1 VGSNDGSASNTT
13 DQRPGRRSQASRN
26 ALDAGLGKDL
36 NLTLIAALLSVLI
49 AFPTALIT
57 SRVSA
62 ADQRRQERR
71 EREREAIE
79 NLERA
84 MLREIDATVKVVV
97 EGLPATPILVQGA
110 LPSAQKGTPGAKL
123 AMVDFVSAQRECE
136 AAREAVGNVKVKDA
150 SKRVSTLNRKIVGA
164 RSELEAEKYNPEL
177 IAARK
182 QAIEVINETLAGQ

>member
-1 VGSNDGSASNTT
+1 VSPNDGSASNTT
-13 DQRPGRRSQASRN
+13 DKRPRRRSRARRS

-36 NLTLIAALLSVLI
+36 NLTLIAALLSIVV

-57 SRVSA
+57 SQVTVA
-62 ADQRRQERR
+62 NQRTQERR
-71 EREREAIE
+71 EREREAIK

-110 LPSAQKGTPGAKL
+110 LASVKKGTSGAKL
-123 AMVDFVSAQRECE
+123 AMVDFISAQRECE
-136 AAREAVGNVKVKDA
+136 AAREAVRNVTVKDA
-150 SKRVSTLNRKIVGA
+150 SKKVSSLNRKIVEA
-164 RSELEAEKYNPEL
+164 RSELDAERYNPEL

-182 QAIEVINETLAGQ
+182 LAIEVINTTLARQ

>member
-1 VGSNDGSASNTT
+1 VGSNDSSASNTT
-13 DQRPGRRSQASRN
+13 DQRPGRRSRARRS

-36 NLTLIAALLSVLI
+36 NLTLIAALLSILVAL
-49 AFPTALIT
+49 PTALIT
-57 SRVSA
+57 SRVSVA
-62 ADQRRQERR
+62 NERRQDRE
-71 EREREAIE
+71 EREREGIK

-110 LPSAQKGTPGAKL
+110 LASVKKGNSGAKF

-136 AAREAVGNVKVKDA
+136 AAREAVENATVKDA
-150 SKRVSTLNRKIVGA
+150 SKRVSNLNSKIVGA
-164 RSELEAEKYNPEL
+164 RSELDAERYNPEL

-182 QAIEVINETLAGQ
+182 LAIEVINETLAGQ